1 MDQNVLLQ
9 VSLGNMARAP
19 GESTSWL
26 SAQERG
32 AVRKVLFRKHTK
44 SLLTGFPLP
53 LETLPAPALP
63 PWCCCPMCVPLA
75 WVKLGLLQCLPAL
88 HCPGVA
94 CTLTATGRLQAGEQR
109 LTRGHNGRLGG
120 HALQLKCSQCPRT
133 HFSIRGSGGK
143 HRQPKN
149 RSVTKMAPTC
159 WALQARCTFSSAQER
174 HKLQSWASGCMAHSR
189 PSPCTPT
196 AALPA

>member
-75 WVKLGLLQCLPAL
+75 WVKLGLLQCLPSSPL
-88 HCPGVA
+88 SWGCLYLDG
-94 CTLTATGRLQAGEQR
+94 
-109 LTRGHNGRLGG
+109 
-120 HALQLKCSQCPRT
+120 
-133 HFSIRGSGGK
+133 
-143 HRQPKN
+143 HRQ
-149 RSVTKMAPTC
+149 
-159 WALQARCTFSSAQER
+159 
-174 HKLQSWASGCMAHSR
+174 
-189 PSPCTPT
+189 T
-196 AALPA
+196 AGRRAAADKGT